1 MVYRCRDQG
10 WVQAPHVDGRCGQ
23 RRQAAGEDRSRVS
36 WEGDAPVLIGLLCGH
51 GEVMGG
57 PCWADTVLF
66 LPPSGLQGDLASE
79 SWLDFISTAMLDK

>member
-1 MVYRCRDQG
+1 ML
-10 WVQAPHVDGRCGQ
+10 HVDGRCGW
-23 RRQAAGEDRSRVS
+23 RRQAAGEDRPWAS

-57 PCWADTVLF
+57 GRRCPQDPCWADTALF

-79 SWLDFISTAMLDK
+79 SWLDFIITAMLDK

>member
-1 MVYRCRDQG
+1 MEV
-10 WVQAPHVDGRCGQ
+10 
-23 RRQAAGEDRSRVS
+23 AGPLGMS

-57 PCWADTVLF
+57 GRRCPQDPCWADTALF

-79 SWLDFISTAMLDK
+79 SWLDFIITAMLDK

>member
-1 MVYRCRDQG
+1 M
-10 WVQAPHVDGRCGQ
+10 
-23 RRQAAGEDRSRVS
+23 S